1 MRELI
6 YMRQLR
12 WLGHVRRMPQD
23 RLPRRLL
30 TSWVYNKRTLGG
42 QEMNYGRT
50 VSKALYWAGIEQDE
64 WFDLAEIKTFWSKLT
79 HGEWNGSAGIYERE
93 KKEKEQ

>member
-1 MRELI
+1 MVPLQRKHHLNRADVGGYTQLVAALTEISPMREMI

-30 TSWVYNKRTLGG
+30 TSWVCNPRTQGG

-50 VSKALYWAGIEQDE
+50 VDKALYWAGIDCLE
-64 WFDLAEIKTFWSKLT
+64 AIN
-79 HGEWNGSAGIYERE
+79 H
-93 KKEKEQ
+93 

>member
-1 MRELI
+1 MREMV

-30 TSWVYNKRTLGG
+30 TSWVYNPRTQGG

-50 VSKALYWAGIEQDE
+50 VGKALYWAGISSDE
-64 WFDLAEIKTFWSKLT
+64 WYDMAEVKGIWNKVT
-79 HGEWNGSAGIYERE
+79 HGEWNGTAGI
-93 KKEKEQ
+93 